1 MEQPIQPEP
10 ITDPARPRNPLKA
23 WFDVRGR
30 SVGTWAFALN
40 RLTAIGITIY
50 LFMHLIVL
58 STLLRGEDG
67 WNTFLAIAKSPLFLL
82 LDVVLLF
89 GVIYHALNGT
99 RVALVGMGLAANAHK
114 TLFWILS
121 AIGLV
126 LFLVGAFLILAL

>member
-1 MEQPIQPEP
+1 MEQIQPT
-10 ITDPARPRNPLKA
+10 TDPARGRNPLKS

-40 RLTAIGITIY
+40 RLTAIGLTVY
-50 LFMHLIVL
+50 LFLHLIVL
-58 STLLRGEDG
+58 STLLRGEEG
-67 WNTFLAIAKSPLFLL
+67 WDAFVAIARSPLFLT

-99 RVALVGMGLAANAHK
+99 RVALVGMGVAARNHK
-114 TLFWILS
+114 TLFWVLS

-126 LFLVGAFLILAL
+126 LFLVGAYLIYTK

>member
-1 MEQPIQPEP
+1 MEQSPIQPT
-10 ITDPARPRNPLKA
+10 TDPARPRRPLKA

-40 RLTAIGITIY
+40 RLTAIGITAY

-67 WNTFLAIAKSPLFLL
+67 WNTFLTIARSPLFLL

-99 RVALVGMGLAANAHK
+99 RVALVGMGLAARGHK

-126 LFLVGAFLILAL
+126 LFLTGAYLIFEI